1 MSPQSH
7 YILLENLKFS
17 DAEKTSFQLEEIDQP
32 SSGISAELFHHG
44 LC

>member
-17 DAEKTSFQLEEIDQP
+17 DAEKTSFQLEEINAYIAAGEHDSFQ
-32 SSGISAELFHHG
+32 E
-44 LC
+44 